1 MTEAEA
7 NAMLEDNP
15 WAKRSDAR
23 DLLLTAA
30 AIGAKDERE
39 RMRRLIADDA
49 WALTF
54 ESLGQYRAALL
65 GVVGG

>member
-7 NAMLEDNP
+7 NAMLEDNL

-54 ESLGQYRAALL
+54 ESLGHYRAALL
-65 GVVGG
+65 GAVGV

>member
-23 DLLLTAA
+23 DLLLTVA

-49 WALTF
+49 WSLTF